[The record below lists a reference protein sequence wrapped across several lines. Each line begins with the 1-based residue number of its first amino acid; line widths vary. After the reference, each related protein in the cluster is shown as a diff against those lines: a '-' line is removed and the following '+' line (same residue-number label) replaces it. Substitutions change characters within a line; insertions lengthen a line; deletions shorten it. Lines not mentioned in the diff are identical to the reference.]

1 MKKKLL
7 FMMTALLLPMLASA
21 SDIQVANDDGVTICY
36 NYINNGKELE
46 LIKVDCHYSG
56 IVNIPD
62 SVTFMGRTRNVT
74 SIGEGAFISCNLT
87 SVTIPN
93 SVTSIGEGAFRDC
106 YHLTSVTIPNSVKSI
121 GNYAFAG
128 CWGLT
133 SVTIPNGV
141 THIGDWAFS
150 ACRGLTSIT
159 IPNSLTSINEWS
171 FYGCASLTS
180 VIIPNNVTSI
190 GVGAFGDCSSLTS
203 ITLPNSVISIGGQA
217 FMNCNLTIVNSLIT
231 EPFDIF
237 ENAFSQNT
245 VYNATLK
252 VPAGTVDKYKA
263 TNGWNIFQFIE
274 EISDDSS
281 KSQK

>member
-1 MKKKLL
+1 MKKKLF
-7 FMMTALLLPMLASA
+7 FMMTVLLLPMLASA
-21 SDIQVANDDGVTICY
+21 SYIQVANDEGVTICY

-46 LIKVDCHYSG
+46 VTNYSYSG

-62 SVTFMGRTRNVT
+62 TVTYMGRTRNVT
-74 SIGEGAFISCNLT
+74 SIGRGAFSGCSSLT

-93 SVTSIGEGAFRDC
+93 NVISIGEGAFRDC

-150 ACRGLTSIT
+150 ACSGLTSIT

-171 FYGCASLTS
+171 FYGCRGLTS

-231 EPFDIF
+231 EPFDILK
-237 ENAFSQNT
+237 NAFSQNT

-281 KSQK
+281 KSQE

>member
-46 LIKVDCHYSG
+46 VTNYDYSG
-56 IVNIPD
+56 IVNIPE

-74 SIGEGAFISCNLT
+74 SIGKGAFSGCDLT

-93 SVTSIGEGAFRDC
+93 SVISIGEVAFSQCRS
-106 YHLTSVTIPNSVKSI
+106 LTSVTIPNSVKSI
-121 GNYAFAG
+121 GNYAFQF
-128 CWGLT
+128 CLGLT
-133 SVTIPNGV
+133 SLTIPDSV
-141 THIGDWAFS
+141 THIGDRAFLG
-150 ACRGLTSIT
+150 CMGLTSIT
-159 IPNSLTSINEWS
+159 IPNSVTSIHELT
-171 FYGCASLTS
+171 FCGCVSLTS

-190 GVGAFGDCSSLTS
+190 GVSAFQDCSNLTS
-203 ITLPNSVISIGGQA
+203 ITIPNSVISIGGKA
-217 FMNCNLTIVNSLIT
+217 FSGCNLIIVNSLIT

-252 VPAGTVDKYKA
+252 VPAGTIDKYKA
-263 TNGWNIFQFIE
+263 TNGWKMFQFIE

-281 KSQK
+281 KPLE

>member
-7 FMMTALLLPMLASA
+7 FMMTVLLLPMLASA

-46 LIKVDCHYSG
+46 VTNYSYSG
-56 IVNIPD
+56 IVKIPEF
-62 SVTFMGRTRNVT
+62 VTFMGRTRNVT
-74 SIGEGAFISCNLT
+74 SIGKGAFSGCDLI

-93 SVTSIGEGAFRDC
+93 SVTSIGEGAFSRCDN
-106 YHLTSVTIPNSVKSI
+106 LTSVTIPNSVKSI
-121 GNYAFAG
+121 GNNAFVG
-128 CWGLT
+128 CIGLT
-133 SVTIPNGV
+133 SVTISNSV
-141 THIGDWAFS
+141 THIGDRAFQ
-150 ACRGLTSIT
+150 ACMGLTSIT
-159 IPNSLTSINEWS
+159 IPNSVTSINEMT
-171 FYGCASLTS
+171 FCGCASLTS

-190 GVGAFGDCSSLTS
+190 GVGAFWDCSSLTS
-203 ITLPNSVISIGGQA
+203 ITIPSSVISIGGKA
-217 FMNCNLTIVNSLIT
+217 FRGCNFTIVNSLIT
-231 EPFDIF
+231 EPFDIL
-237 ENAFSQNT
+237 ENVFSQNT

-281 KSQK
+281 KSQE

>member
-46 LIKVDCHYSG
+46 VIKVDFHYSV
-56 IVNIPD
+56 VNIPD

-74 SIGEGAFISCNLT
+74 SIGKGAFISCNLT

-93 SVTSIGEGAFRDC
+93 SVTSIGG
-106 YHLTSVTIPNSVKSI
+106 
-121 GNYAFAG
+121 
-128 CWGLT
+128 W
-133 SVTIPNGV
+133 
-141 THIGDWAFS
+141 
-150 ACRGLTSIT
+150 
-159 IPNSLTSINEWS
+159 
-171 FYGCASLTS
+171 
-180 VIIPNNVTSI
+180 
-190 GVGAFGDCSSLTS
+190 AFGDCSSLTS
-203 ITLPNSVISIGGQA
+203 ITLPNSVISISGQA
-217 FMNCNLTIVNSLIT
+217 FYNCNFTIVNSLIT

-245 VYNATLK
+245 LYNATLK
-252 VPAGTVDKYKA
+252 VPAGTIDKYKA
-263 TNGWNIFQFIE
+263 TNGWKMFQFIE

-281 KSQK
+281 KPLE